1 MKRNDLFPSKWLKGV
16 TMAGDTNLTITAL
29 LQEELGDDRQEKP
42 VLYFKEVE
50 QGLVLNLTNFNTI
63 ADLYG
68 DETDAW
74 VGKKITVF
82 PTEVTFSG
90 KTSLG
95 IRIRARVPG
104 VRPAQKTAPVVLP
117 PEPEF
122 PADPEFSEETNF

>member
-1 MKRNDLFPSKWLKGV
+1 MKRSDLYPSKWLKGA
-16 TMAGDTNLTITAL
+16 TLAGDTNLTITAL
-29 LQEELGDDRQEKP
+29 LQEELGDERQEKP

-68 DETDAW
+68 DETDTW
-74 VGKKITVF
+74 VGKKITLY

-90 KTSLG
+90 KTSMG

-104 VRPAQKTAPVVLP
+104 IRPVQKTAPIEAP

-122 PADPEFSEETNF
+122 FAEPELSDETNF